1 MNLALYLFLDVL
13 TGMVISIMVVA
24 NTLYGQATTMGVSL
38 IVNHT
43 IGLTVLTLI
52 LLLGRNKPAIDRKS
66 VV

>member
-1 MNLALYLFLDVL
+1 MNLALYLFWMPDRYGHLDH
-13 TGMVISIMVVA
+13 GGC

-52 LLLGRNKPAIDRKS
+52 LLLGRNNLRS
-66 VV
+66 GVRG